1 MSKIQCNDYTCK
13 FQNSDGYCTLK
24 NIQLKDKVC
33 QNYEKNIMSY
43 YGFVFQKLADSNF
56 INPQELTPDLR
67 IGLWLV
73 MKTYDLIYVERTYG
87 DWTLLQLVDNQ
98 DHERVIKLEDFYG
111 YLKDRFNSDFFEQA
125 QRDFEE
131 GKLPGQNAQSLESY
145 YAEYDEEIEPDVT
158 LDPEYGFLSPSGD
171 YTTAD
176 FGEHEV
182 LAHDIIINKG
192 WKEDYFKN
200 NPSLTAADYLV
211 QRGYVLI
218 HCPSLWGRIE
228 VTGGDRPKTK
238 AQREFLYDY
247 FMTLGEKERANEY
260 IKEGE

>member
-13 FQNSDGYCTLK
+13 FQSNDYCTLK

-33 QNYEKNIMSY
+33 QNYEKNVLSY
-43 YGFVFQKLADSNF
+43 YGLVFQELADSNF
-56 INPQELTPDLR
+56 INPQELNPDLK

-87 DWTLLQLVDNQ
+87 DWTILQLVDNQ
-98 DHERVIKLEDFYG
+98 DHDRVIKLEDFSG
-111 YLKDRFNSDFFEQA
+111 YLKDRFDSDFFEQA

-131 GKLPGQNAQSLESY
+131 GKLPGQTQNG
-145 YAEYDEEIEPDVT
+145 EIEPDAT

-171 YTTAD
+171 YITAD
-176 FGEHEV
+176 FGEHES
-182 LAHDIIINKG
+182 LAHFIVINKG

-200 NPSLTAADYLV
+200 NFTLTAADYIV
-211 QRGYVLI
+211 QRGYILI
-218 HCPSLWGRIE
+218 HCPSLWGPIE
-228 VTGGDRPKTK
+228 VTQGDRPKTK

-247 FMTLGEKERANEY
+247 FMNLGEKERANEY
-260 IKEGE
+260 IKEGDYMV